1 MKTLT
6 ILKTMIREL
15 LESLDIEAA
24 PEGHRHGRS
33 GWVQINCPDCDLGR
47 NAFHLGI
54 READGRANCWACG
67 PKYLP
72 RVLSQIT
79 GSPART
85 FQNRLGSIVPSQ
97 AGKSSPRKSERVL
110 RIPRAVGELKKAH
123 LTYLRDRFGDRTSE
137 IVEIWK
143 LQGIGVAR
151 PSLAWRVFIPVF
163 HRSRMV
169 SWTARHIGNHELRYL
184 SCSEEDELVPHK
196 SVLFGGDFVSAK
208 ACIVHEGPFDAM
220 ATGPGAVCTFGTS
233 FTKAQLQ
240 ALTKMKRVTVC
251 YDNSPEA
258 QRQAASLLDYLEP
271 FGIECSNVILD
282 AKDSAE
288 ATPKEL
294 RRLRRHAFGRRI
306 D

>member
-1 MKTLT
+1 
-6 ILKTMIREL
+6 MIREL
-15 LESLDIEAA
+15 LESLDIETA
-24 PEGHRHGRS
+24 PPGHRHGRS

-47 NAFHLGI
+47 GVFHLGI

-67 PKYLP
+67 PKVLP

-79 GSPART
+79 GKPARG
-85 FQNRLGSIVPSQ
+85 FQNRVGAIVPVWTGKESS
-97 AGKSSPRKSERVL
+97 GKSKRVL
-110 RIPRAVGELKKAH
+110 SVPSAVRELQRVH
-123 LTYLRDRFGDRTSE
+123 WDYLRDRFKDRTSE
-137 IVEIWK
+137 IVETWK

-163 HRSRMV
+163 HRGRMV
-169 SWTARHIGNHELRYL
+169 SWTARHIGNHELRYM
-184 SCSEEDELVPHK
+184 SCSDEDELVPHK
-196 SVLFGGDFVSAK
+196 SILFGSDFISAK

-240 ALTKMKRVTVC
+240 TLCQMKRVTVC

-258 QRQAASLLDYLEP
+258 QRQASLLLDYLEP
-271 FGIECSNVILD
+271 FGIDCSNVILD

-306 D
+306 DSRS